1 MTPVADRSARH
12 GPARMRRGIRAVT
25 GKGTATQSPATVPER
40 ITGELREREK
50 GDKLM
55 TPGRTIGADTAG
67 REGR

>member
-1 MTPVADRSARH
+1 
-12 GPARMRRGIRAVT
+12 MRRGIRAVT

-40 ITGELREREK
+40 ITGELRERKK